1 MEEPA
6 RQKETIHYS
15 FLKKKKK
22 NLKYKILQWGKIPK
36 ALKLASV
43 CSDGPVLWKMQP

>member
-22 NLKYKILQWGKIPK
+22 NLKYKVLQWGKIDIYSK
-36 ALKLASV
+36 SFEV
-43 CSDGPVLWKMQP
+43 S

>member
-22 NLKYKILQWGKIPK
+22 TLNIKSYSEGK
-36 ALKLASV
+36 
-43 CSDGPVLWKMQP
+43 